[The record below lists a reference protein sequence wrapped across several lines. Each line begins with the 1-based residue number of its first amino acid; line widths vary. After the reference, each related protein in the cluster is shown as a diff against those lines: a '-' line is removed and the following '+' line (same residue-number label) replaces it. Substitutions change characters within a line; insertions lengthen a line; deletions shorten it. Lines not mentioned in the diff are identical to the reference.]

1 MQPHND
7 VTLNRC
13 STLVLK
19 RCVRAQLTECVGIKT
34 LSQRYMTVAY
44 TGEDKG
50 DQQNNLTKCFILHH
64 YCKKHDIFYVP
75 NVLLNDTNQIQIKIF
90 IIVFF
95 IQMRSFIA

>member
-1 MQPHND
+1 
-7 VTLNRC
+7 
-13 STLVLK
+13 
-19 RCVRAQLTECVGIKT
+19 
-34 LSQRYMTVAY
+34 MTVAY

-75 NVLLNDTNQIQIKIF
+75 NVLLNDTNQIQIKIY

-95 IQMRSFIA
+95 IQMRSFIE

>member
-1 MQPHND
+1 MFHFG
-7 VTLNRC
+7 
-13 STLVLK
+13 LK

-34 LSQRYMTVAY
+34 ESQRYMTVAY

-75 NVLLNDTNQIQIKIF
+75 NVLLNDTNQIQIQIF
-90 IIVFF
+90 ITVFF

>member
-1 MQPHND
+1 MFHFG
-7 VTLNRC
+7 
-13 STLVLK
+13 LK

-34 LSQRYMTVAY
+34 ESQRYMTVAY
-44 TGEDKG
+44 TSEDKG

-75 NVLLNDTNQIQIKIF
+75 NVLLNDTNQIQIQIF
-90 IIVFF
+90 ITVFF

>member
-1 MQPHND
+1 MFHFG
-7 VTLNRC
+7 
-13 STLVLK
+13 LK

-44 TGEDKG
+44 
-50 DQQNNLTKCFILHH
+50 NLTKCFILHH

>member
-1 MQPHND
+1 
-7 VTLNRC
+7 
-13 STLVLK
+13 
-19 RCVRAQLTECVGIKT
+19 
-34 LSQRYMTVAY
+34 MTVAY

>member
-1 MQPHND
+1 
-7 VTLNRC
+7 
-13 STLVLK
+13 
-19 RCVRAQLTECVGIKT
+19 
-34 LSQRYMTVAY
+34 MTVAY
-44 TGEDKG
+44 TGEVKG

-75 NVLLNDTNQIQIKIF
+75 NVLLNDTNQIQIKNF

>member
-1 MQPHND
+1 
-7 VTLNRC
+7 
-13 STLVLK
+13 
-19 RCVRAQLTECVGIKT
+19 
-34 LSQRYMTVAY
+34 MTVAY
-44 TGEDKG
+44 TGEVKD

>member
-1 MQPHND
+1 
-7 VTLNRC
+7 
-13 STLVLK
+13 
-19 RCVRAQLTECVGIKT
+19 
-34 LSQRYMTVAY
+34 MTVAY

-75 NVLLNDTNQIQIKIF
+75 NVLLNDTNQIQIQIF
-90 IIVFF
+90 ITVFF

>member
-34 LSQRYMTVAY
+34 LSQRYMTVPY
-44 TGEDKG
+44 TGEVKG

-64 YCKKHDIFYVP
+64 YCKTHDIFYVP